1 MPAALSEDLRWRIIK
16 AWQKTEPTAVELAEQ
31 FCVGEATVKRLKR
44 TFRDTKNVKRKPR
57 GGGTPRIITPEQES
71 IVEALV
77 QQYPDWSEDMYAEY
91 LVEHHEIRASAVT
104 VGRTIRRLGYSV
116 KKSPSSRR
124 NATSPTL
131 SKDESSTRR
140 QSKTSPL
147 RVWFLWT
154 KPARTRR

>member
-16 AWQKTEPTAVELAEQ
+16 AWQKKKPSSVELAEQ
-31 FCVGEATVKRLKR
+31 FGVGEATVKRLKR
-44 TFRDTKNVKRKPR
+44 TFRETKAVKRKPH
-57 GGGTPRIITPEQES
+57 GGGMPRIITPEQES
-71 IVEALV
+71 LVEALV

-91 LVEHHEIRASAVT
+91 LAKHHDIRASGVT

-124 NATSPTL
+124 SATSPT
-131 SKDESSTRR
+131 SSNDESDTWRE
-140 QSKTSPL
+140 SKTSPF

-154 KPARTRR
+154 KPARTPR